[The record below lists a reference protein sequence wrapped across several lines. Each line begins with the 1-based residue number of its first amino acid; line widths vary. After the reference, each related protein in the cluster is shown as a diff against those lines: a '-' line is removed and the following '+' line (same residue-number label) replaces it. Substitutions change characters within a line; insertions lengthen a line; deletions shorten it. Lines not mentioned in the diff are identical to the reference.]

1 MSPTMMIPGQWE
13 PRPSRVVVA
22 APVAGGLP
30 TLVAVPFVRVP
41 EASQASV
48 EPAPRSWL
56 GVSILVLLVV
66 AMLLAMWASS
76 NGPSAGAGP
85 IPVDAAPRP
94 LRAVVVSS

>member
-22 APVAGGLP
+22 APAAGGLP

-41 EASQASV
+41 EALQTTV
-48 EPAPRSWL
+48 ETAPRSWL

-76 NGPSAGAGP
+76 NSPVPTVGA

-94 LRAVVVSS
+94 IRAVVVSS